1 MCESMG
7 NSSAAVFSMFPKK
20 TGTIIGREKG
30 FTLLEIIAVLVILS
44 ILAGIAIP
52 RYISLDESAKQK
64 GLDAGIAELNGRE
77 TLTWSNEK
85 ISISG
90 WVSDEETF
98 GRVDTFLGNEYD
110 WDTAD
115 PPDQS
120 GGTLTF
126 KGSAPETLSRVES
139 TNEKPGSWSR

>member
-7 NSSAAVFSMFPKK
+7 NSSSAVFSMFPKK

-30 FTLLEIIAVLVILS
+30 FTLLEIIAVMVILS
-44 ILAGIAIP
+44 ILASIAIP

-90 WVSDEETF
+90 WVSDEKTF
-98 GRVDTFLGNEYD
+98 GSVETFLGDEYD
-110 WDTAD
+110 WGNDE
-115 PPDQS
+115 PSQS

-126 KGSAPETLSRVES
+126 KGSAPATLSRVES
-139 TNEKPGSWSR
+139 TNKKPASWSR

>member
-7 NSSAAVFSMFPKK
+7 NASAAIYSMSPKK
-20 TGTIIGREKG
+20 TGTIIGRENG

-44 ILAGIAIP
+44 VLAGIAIP

-90 WVSDEETF
+90 WVSDEKTF
-98 GRVDTFLGNEYD
+98 GLINPSLGNEYE
-110 WDTAD
+110 WGTGE
-115 PPDQS
+115 PSRS

-126 KGSAPETLSRVES
+126 KDSAPVNLSRVES
-139 TNEKPGSWSR
+139 TIEHPGSWSR

>member
-1 MCESMG
+1 
-7 NSSAAVFSMFPKK
+7 MFPKK

-85 ISISG
+85 ISVSG
-90 WVSDEETF
+90 WVSDEKTF
-98 GRVDTFLGNEYD
+98 RSVETFLGDEYE
-110 WDTAD
+110 WAPED
-115 PPDQS
+115 PKS
-120 GGTLTF
+120 TGGTLSF
-126 KGSAPETLSRVES
+126 KESTAVSLSRTES

>member
-1 MCESMG
+1 
-7 NSSAAVFSMFPKK
+7 MFPKK

-30 FTLLEIIAVLVILS
+30 FTLLEIIAAMVILS
-44 ILAGIAIP
+44 ILASIAIP

-85 ISISG
+85 ISVSG
-90 WVSDEETF
+90 WVSDEKTF
-98 GRVDTFLGNEYD
+98 RSVETFLGDEYD
-110 WDTAD
+110 WGTDEPT
-115 PPDQS
+115 QS

-126 KGSAPETLSRVES
+126 KDSAPVNLSRVES
-139 TNEKPGSWSR
+139 TLEHPGSWSR